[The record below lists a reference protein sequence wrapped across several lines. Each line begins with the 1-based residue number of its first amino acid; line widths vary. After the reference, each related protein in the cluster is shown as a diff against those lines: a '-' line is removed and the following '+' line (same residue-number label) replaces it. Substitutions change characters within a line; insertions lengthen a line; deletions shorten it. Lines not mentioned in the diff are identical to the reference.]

1 MSRRG
6 LTGVLLALA
15 LPLGAALEIPF
26 AEELFPDLAVL
37 VEAAGREGIDLRLA
51 DFRIEERLGD
61 LDAARARRLPNA
73 RLYARVSGSYVTRE
87 DIDDEFRG
95 SMDASF
101 QVVQPL
107 LHWGRLQRQEAIAG
121 HWVAIEEQESERLG
135 VAYLMDLRRDYLH
148 WRLMLERREILRKSI
163 EVSSSFVE
171 ARRRMLEAGDSSEH
185 EVLEMETRLLENQE
199 SLAWVERMIVDL
211 GQRIARRS
219 GLDPTGLPGESPPLE
234 VIRPLADE
242 AFAELERRCG
252 QWGAGARVSLDHAW
266 DLRGAVEQEH
276 LSILD
281 KRHWPVFDFVAG
293 VFTDQLEAVN
303 VDDTVMRVGYFAG
316 VQVNWNVFDGW
327 ETNALKRST
336 LARKRAHELRRED
349 SLGQRASRAA
359 TLLAELRLNRSQI
372 EVREKRQGLIERR
385 TQLLRQ
391 QADRDLVSG
400 TDLME
405 GEIHHLEVTR
415 QLLEARVNY
424 LVNLMELGVLLNGD
438 PALAG
443 RAIQP

>member
-1 MSRRG
+1 
-6 LTGVLLALA
+6 
-15 LPLGAALEIPF
+15 
-26 AEELFPDLAVL
+26 
-37 VEAAGREGIDLRLA
+37 
-51 DFRIEERLGD
+51 
-61 LDAARARRLPNA
+61 
-73 RLYARVSGSYVTRE
+73 
-87 DIDDEFRG
+87 
-95 SMDASF
+95 
-101 QVVQPL
+101 
-107 LHWGRLQRQEAIAG
+107 
-121 HWVAIEEQESERLG
+121 
-135 VAYLMDLRRDYLH
+135 
-148 WRLMLERREILRKSI
+148 
-163 EVSSSFVE
+163 
-171 ARRRMLEAGDSSEH
+171 
-185 EVLEMETRLLENQE
+185 
-199 SLAWVERMIVDL
+199 MIVDL